1 MLFGRRGGFRGDS
14 SVAAARGASAV
25 PPKFPA
31 GAKVVVKSPFD
42 GKDRKGRA
50 SKQIEVSFPAATAGD
65 GRPRAYDYEVAA
77 EVEESG
83 ARRIAKSKRVY
94 SPTYFLAPERDGGT
108 VRCVFSVNELG
119 TRKAKW
125 FSPKVR
131 FVVRAAESF
140 GKTSAPLVSEST
152 RLQASAIFRRRGL
165 APIASWCII
174 GAWKKCSSAFA

>member
-1 MLFGRRGGFRGDS
+1 MNRRCFLSG
-14 SVAAARGASAV
+14 AAAFAASRPWRLFAETGESQPMALDV
-25 PPKFPA
+25 A
-31 GAKVVVKSPFD
+31 GATPDLRFGVVSDVHVREATGQYGTEALVRGPFD

-94 SPTYFLAPERDGGT
+94 SPTYFLAPEREIGT

-125 FSPKVR
+125 FNPKVR

-140 GKTSAPLVSEST
+140 GNPGRTL
-152 RLQASAIFRRRGL
+152 ASNWHQL
-165 APIASWCII
+165 
-174 GAWKKCSSAFA
+174 